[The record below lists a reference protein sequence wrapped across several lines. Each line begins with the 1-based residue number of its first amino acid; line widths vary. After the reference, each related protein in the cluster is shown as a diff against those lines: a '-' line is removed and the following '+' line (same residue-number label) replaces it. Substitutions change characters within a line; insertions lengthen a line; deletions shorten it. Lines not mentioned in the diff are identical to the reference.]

1 MNPAPCQFFIFAIL
15 STQYV
20 NPKGLRLPLASVSN
34 TVTEIAV
41 QTVGPYLEC
50 QEGLEAQGDLGN
62 HGIHNLHD
70 NTCCSLGAVL
80 RFVETWKQWEKK
92 LQVKIFAST

>member
-1 MNPAPCQFFIFAIL
+1 MNPAPRQFFIFAIPMH
-15 STQYV
+15 TQNV
-20 NPKGLRLPLASVSN
+20 NPKGLHLLLASVFD
-34 TVTEIAV
+34 TVIEIAV

-50 QEGLEAQGDLGN
+50 QEGLEAQGGLGN

-80 RFVETWKQWEKK
+80 QFVET
-92 LQVKIFAST
+92 

>member
-1 MNPAPCQFFIFAIL
+1 MH
-15 STQYV
+15 TQYV
-20 NPKGLRLPLASVSN
+20 NPKGLHLLLASVSDI
-34 TVTEIAV
+34 VIEIAV

-50 QEGLEAQGDLGN
+50 QEGLEAPGDLGN

-80 RFVETWKQWEKK
+80 RFVET
-92 LQVKIFAST
+92 